1 MTGPRFTLAIATA
14 VSACALL
21 SAGADAKGLDT
32 TGAVGGVAAP
42 GSPFRYQALMQPAPK
57 AGNRWTTV
65 LRIARNGGE
74 VSRWWHLRGSWMVP
88 AAAYDGSG
96 TGISADGRRLVLA
109 AFRYAYP
116 RPSRWTTRLAILDTG
131 PHPRRRP
138 GTGSTPL
145 SRAPVARFVLPGD
158 LRPLALSPDGSRLY
172 LAENVKPGYPG
183 NYAIR
188 EMDTSS
194 GRLLPGALFD
204 SRWARSGIQAIP
216 ITALADGRRLYTL
229 YYGRQETVYL
239 QVLDTARRAV
249 FTKPLPQL
257 TGLPNPMMLTLRLG
271 AHRQRLLVRG
281 RPPELARR
289 AALLSIATRGFAVH
303 ARPVLRRAVAAAR
316 FLAFAKTPQHRS
328 GGIGLWVGVVGRSA
342 GGRPI
347 LLKELGDRHHRGRVL
362 VFGCIHGDE
371 CAARH
376 LQPLGGA
383 GCPDPDANIYLVPN
397 LDPDGSAES
406 TRLNGDGVD
415 LNRNFSVG
423 WRPIGGRG
431 DPEYSGPQPF
441 SEPET
446 RLAARIVRHLRPR
459 VTIWFHQHLGPRPFV
474 RAWGQSVPAARR
486 FARLAGI
493 RFKRLPW
500 LDGTAPH
507 WQNRRFPGTSSYVVE
522 LPPGPLAPGLQRRL
536 ERAIDRIGRR
546 EAKVGE
552 D

>member
-1 MTGPRFTLAIATA
+1 MTESRFGLAIAA
-14 VSACALL
+14 ALSACALL
-21 SAGADAKGLDT
+21 TASAGAKGFDT
-32 TGAVGGVAAP
+32 TGASGGVVAP
-42 GSPFRYQALMQPAPK
+42 GSPFRYQALTQPAPK

-65 LRIARNGGE
+65 LRTDRAGGE

-96 TGISADGRRLVLA
+96 TGISADGQHLVLA

-145 SRAPVARFVLPGD
+145 SRAPVARFVLRGD
-158 LRPLALSPDGSRLY
+158 LRPLALSPDGARLY

-183 NYAIR
+183 NYMIR
-188 EMDTSS
+188 EMNSSS

-204 SRWARSGIQAIP
+204 SRWGRSGIQAIP
-216 ITALADGRRLYTL
+216 ITALATGRRLYML
-229 YYGRQETVYL
+229 YFGSRKTVYL

-271 AHRQRLLVRG
+271 AHGQQLLVRG
-281 RPPELARR
+281 RPPELARP
-289 AALLSIATRGFAVH
+289 AALLSIASHGFAAH
-303 ARPVLRRAVAAAR
+303 TRPVLRHAVGAAR
-316 FLAFAKTPQHRS
+316 FLTFAKTPQHRS
-328 GGIGLWVGVVGRSA
+328 GGIGEWVGVVGRSA
-342 GGRPI
+342 CGRTT
-347 LLKELGDRHHRGRVL
+347 LLQELGDRRHRGRVL
-362 VFGCIHGDE
+362 VFGCVHGDE

-383 GCPDPDANIYLVPN
+383 GCPDPDANIYLVPD
-397 LDPDGSAES
+397 LDPDGSAVGS
-406 TRLNGDGVD
+406 RLNGDGVD
-415 LNRNFSVG
+415 LNRNFSVD
-423 WRPIGGRG
+423 WRRAGTPG
-431 DPEYSGPQPF
+431 DPEYSGPRPF
-441 SEPET
+441 SEPES
-446 RLAARIVRHLRPR
+446 RLADRIVRHLRPR
-459 VTIWFHQHLGPRPFV
+459 VTIWFHQHHGPRPFV
-474 RAWGQSVPAARR
+474 RAWGQSAAAGRL
-486 FARLAGI
+486 FARLTGI
-493 RFKRLPW
+493 RFKLLPW

-522 LPPGPLAPGLQRRL
+522 LPPGPLAPDLRRRL

-546 EAKVGE
+546 EARLGE